1 MLDKK
6 EKMVMLFL
14 SEICSGKKSYL
25 ISVDQIA
32 EYVSRKYI
40 LSIPEL
46 DEIMLVL
53 NKENY
58 IDLVFS
64 DGKRGYFYCIS
75 LKNKGLTFKKDLIK
89 QKREVIMLLL
99 RTLGITILSFIV
111 GLILKAIFN

>member
-32 EYVSRKYI
+32 EYISKKYI
-40 LSIPEL
+40 LSISEL

-89 QKREVIMLLL
+89 QKRETVMLLF